1 MHAFSVQLAWANEL
15 LEVHLQRACKQLLDT
30 STTANGDGTSQD
42 LKLQLD
48 ALVKQITACF
58 VGVQSCI
65 PEPLSPAAARPSSGT
80 SLTTPAQV
88 LLLPISVHLM
98 ACGSCKTR
106 VAAQYSSSHSEG
118 CLKRLPCMSVIHFI
132 FLALHVLS
140 VAGALCLGDSASGT
154 VASALESAVAQKEM
168 RFCAPCL
175 YTRGH
180 VPYLHLTK
188 EGIVADNSSE
198 HLCSLMECT
207 AFQASAIL
215 QGKLDA
221 LPS

>member
-15 LEVHLQRACKQLLDT
+15 LEVHLQRASKQLLDI

-88 LLLPISVHLM
+88 LLLPVSVHLM

-118 CLKRLPCMSVIHFI
+118 CLKHLPCMSVI
-132 FLALHVLS
+132 
-140 VAGALCLGDSASGT
+140 T
-154 VASALESAVAQKEM
+154 
-168 RFCAPCL
+168 
-175 YTRGH
+175 
-180 VPYLHLTK
+180 LHLS
-188 EGIVADNSSE
+188 GIACPECRRSSLPGRLSQW
-198 HLCSLMECT
+198 HCGIRTRKCGSSAKNAFLCSMPLHERTSSLFTPDKGGDCGRQ
-207 AFQASAIL
+207 FL
-215 QGKLDA
+215 
-221 LPS
+221 